1 MISNILDVIL
11 TILAGLVAGI
21 AGAVVILLGVD
32 LMFRV
37 GDSSLSETLDEIERL
52 REENKMY
59 EDDEDDNWNVGF
71 TPHIFLFFVKLS
83 IRVCFYE
90 GENLW

>member
-1 MISNILDVIL
+1 MILRILDVLL

-21 AGAVVILLGVD
+21 AGAIVVLLGVD

-52 REENKMY
+52 RKENEKY
-59 EDDEDDNWNVGF
+59 EDDDN
-71 TPHIFLFFVKLS
+71 
-83 IRVCFYE
+83 
-90 GENLW
+90 

>member
-1 MISNILDVIL
+1 MILKILDVLL

-21 AGAVVILLGVD
+21 AGAIVVLLGVD

-52 REENKMY
+52 RKENKKY
-59 EDDEDDNWNVGF
+59 EDDDN
-71 TPHIFLFFVKLS
+71 
-83 IRVCFYE
+83 
-90 GENLW
+90 

>member
-1 MISNILDVIL
+1 MIPKILDVLL

-21 AGAVVILLGVD
+21 AGAIAVLLGVD

-59 EDDEDDNWNVGF
+59 EDDDN
-71 TPHIFLFFVKLS
+71 
-83 IRVCFYE
+83 
-90 GENLW
+90 

>member
-1 MISNILDVIL
+1 MILRILDVLL

-21 AGAVVILLGVD
+21 AGAVVVLLGVD

-52 REENKMY
+52 RKENEKY
-59 EDDEDDNWNVGF
+59 EDDDN
-71 TPHIFLFFVKLS
+71 
-83 IRVCFYE
+83 
-90 GENLW
+90 

>member
-1 MISNILDVIL
+1 MILKILDVLL

-21 AGAVVILLGVD
+21 AGAVVVLLGVD

-52 REENKMY
+52 RKENKKY
-59 EDDEDDNWNVGF
+59 EDDDN
-71 TPHIFLFFVKLS
+71 
-83 IRVCFYE
+83 
-90 GENLW
+90 

>member
-1 MISNILDVIL
+1 
-11 TILAGLVAGI
+11 
-21 AGAVVILLGVD
+21 
-32 LMFRV
+32 
-37 GDSSLSETLDEIERL
+37 
-52 REENKMY
+52 MY
-59 EDDEDDNWNVGF
+59 VGF

>member
-1 MISNILDVIL
+1 MILRILDVLL

-21 AGAVVILLGVD
+21 AGAIAVLLGVD

-52 REENKMY
+52 REENEKY
-59 EDDEDDNWNVGF
+59 EDEEDN
-71 TPHIFLFFVKLS
+71 
-83 IRVCFYE
+83 
-90 GENLW
+90 

>member
-1 MISNILDVIL
+1 MISNILDVIF

-21 AGAVVILLGVD
+21 ASAVAVLLGVD

-37 GDSSLSETLDEIERL
+37 GDSSLSGTLDEIERL

-59 EDDEDDNWNVGF
+59 EDDEDDN
-71 TPHIFLFFVKLS
+71 
-83 IRVCFYE
+83 
-90 GENLW
+90 

>member
-1 MISNILDVIL
+1 MIPKILDVLL

-21 AGAVVILLGVD
+21 AGAIVVLLGVD

-52 REENKMY
+52 RKENEKY
-59 EDDEDDNWNVGF
+59 EDDDN
-71 TPHIFLFFVKLS
+71 
-83 IRVCFYE
+83 
-90 GENLW
+90 

>member
-1 MISNILDVIL
+1 MILKILDVLL

-21 AGAVVILLGVD
+21 AGAIVVLLGVD

-52 REENKMY
+52 RKENEKY
-59 EDDEDDNWNVGF
+59 EDDDN
-71 TPHIFLFFVKLS
+71 
-83 IRVCFYE
+83 
-90 GENLW
+90 

>member
-21 AGAVVILLGVD
+21 AGAVVVLLGVD

-37 GDSSLSETLDEIERL
+37 GDSSLGEILDEIERL

-59 EDDEDDNWNVGF
+59 EDDGDDN
-71 TPHIFLFFVKLS
+71 
-83 IRVCFYE
+83 
-90 GENLW
+90 